1 MDRSSAVT
9 LTTLRMLR
17 HHLYEYG
24 KGVRL
29 LFMMTMSRHDLPA
42 VAGHLASV
50 GVDHH
55 VHPVNDDKVNVF
67 FGRAALVET
76 VRLIVDRP
84 LAALTPEE
92 DFILGTLLGYDREQQ
107 CRRYLDRRAGAEAG
121 FGEML
126 AGE

>member
-1 MDRSSAVT
+1 MDRPAAHT

-29 LFMMTMSRHDLPA
+29 LFMMTMDRHDLPA
-42 VAGHLASV
+42 VVTHLTDAGVEA
-50 GVDHH
+50 H
-55 VHPVNDDKVNVF
+55 VHDVNALKVNVF
-67 FGRAALVET
+67 FGRPALVET

-84 LAALTPEE
+84 LAALTAEE

-107 CRRYLDRRAGAEAG
+107 CQRYLDRRRGLINDLPFAAAE
-121 FGEML
+121 
-126 AGE
+126 